1 MKFSTIVVAL
11 LFAQTSAFAPGARQ
25 LPLSSTSSCSRTS
38 PPQHVSSL
46 HLFGGGDKKKEGGPG
61 GMMDQLAMFKKAQE
75 MAQKKKKLDDELT
88 KIDFT
93 GSSSGAT
100 VTGTFKYVPISNPMD
115 PNPDYEAVKFEF
127 DDAFFAAATPT
138 ELADAVKEAIKDG
151 IDKTNMAVA
160 EKYQT
165 LQADLMAAFGGGPK
179 SE

>member
-1 MKFSTIVVAL
+1 
-11 LFAQTSAFAPGARQ
+11 
-25 LPLSSTSSCSRTS
+25 
-38 PPQHVSSL
+38 
-46 HLFGGGDKKKEGGPG
+46 
-61 GMMDQLAMFKKAQE
+61 MMDQLAMFKKAQE

-88 KIDFT
+88 KVDFT

-127 DDAFFAAATPT
+127 DDAFFASATPT

-160 EKYQT
+160 EKYQS